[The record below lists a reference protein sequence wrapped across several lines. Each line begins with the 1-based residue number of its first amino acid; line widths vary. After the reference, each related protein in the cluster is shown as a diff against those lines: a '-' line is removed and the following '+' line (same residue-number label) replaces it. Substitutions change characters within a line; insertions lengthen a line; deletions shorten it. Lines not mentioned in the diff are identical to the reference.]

1 MALQMYALI
10 RVSDNSKVT
19 ESRETT
25 HLNNGNEAWV
35 PIVYEDQPEVTDN
48 QVAERTEAL
57 DGAVWRKSWS
67 VRNKTQ
73 AEKDADKDKQKEN
86 DKRAMRST
94 IEDAV
99 YLLATGG
106 DLSAFIAQYE
116 EIRDR

>member
-1 MALQMYALI
+1 MALQMYALV
-10 RVSDNSKVT
+10 RVSDNTKIT
-19 ESRETT
+19 EARETT

-35 PIVYEDQPEVTDN
+35 PIVYEDRPDITDD
-48 QVAERTEAL
+48 QVVERAEGL
-57 DGAVWRKSWS
+57 VGAVWRKSWEI
-67 VRNKTQ
+67 RNKTQ
-73 AEKDADKDKQKEN
+73 AEKDAEKQNQKQTDKA
-86 DKRAMRST
+86 AMRAT